1 MWLFFLLPSLLAHS
15 TTAFISSAGVVVR
28 HSLTTASRMVVPPRS
43 VDPTVAVVS
52 AWLPGDFE
60 HREELLNLIAFGFK
74 ERDQRLEEREHRHR
88 AELKVRLEERDR
100 LLEEHDQRLRAEL
113 KVLEVQLQAQQKEKE
128 LQMEIRDLKLQAANS
143 ALLKAK
149 GKFEVRG

>member
-1 MWLFFLLPSLLAHS
+1 
-15 TTAFISSAGVVVR
+15 
-28 HSLTTASRMVVPPRS
+28 MVVPPRS

-74 ERDQRLEEREHRHR
+74 ERDQRLEERDQ
-88 AELKVRLEERDR
+88 RLEERDQR
-100 LLEEHDQRLRAEL
+100 LEEREHRHRAEL
-113 KVLEVQLQAQQKEKE
+113 KVLEVQLEAQQKEKE
-128 LQMEIRDLKLQAANS
+128 LQIEIRDQKLQVANS

-149 GKFEVRG
+149 GKYEVRG

>member
-1 MWLFFLLPSLLAHS
+1 MWRLLAQS
-15 TTAFISSAGVVVR
+15 TTALISSAGVVVR
-28 HSLTTASRMVVPPRS
+28 QSLTTASRMVVPPRS

-74 ERDQRLEEREHRHR
+74 ERDQRLEERDQ
-88 AELKVRLEERDR
+88 RLEERDHR
-100 LLEEHDQRLRAEL
+100 HRAEL
-113 KVLEVQLQAQQKEKE
+113 KVLEVQLEAQQKEKE
-128 LQMEIRDLKLQAANS
+128 LQIEIRDQKLQVANS

-149 GKFEVRG
+149 GKYEVRG

>member
-1 MWLFFLLPSLLAHS
+1 
-15 TTAFISSAGVVVR
+15 
-28 HSLTTASRMVVPPRS
+28 

-74 ERDQRLEEREHRHR
+74 ERDQRLEERDHRH
-88 AELKVRLEERDR
+88 
-100 LLEEHDQRLRAEL
+100 RAEL
-113 KVLEVQLQAQQKEKE
+113 KVLEVQLEAQQKEKE
-128 LQMEIRDLKLQAANS
+128 LQIEIRDQKLQVANS

-149 GKFEVRG
+149 GKYEVRG

>member
-1 MWLFFLLPSLLAHS
+1 MWRLLAQS
-15 TTAFISSAGVVVR
+15 TTALISSAGVVVR
-28 HSLTTASRMVVPPRS
+28 QSLTTASRMVVPPRS

-60 HREELLNLIAFGFK
+60 HREELLNFIDFGFK
-74 ERDQRLEEREHRHR
+74 QRDRLLEERDQRLEER
-88 AELKVRLEERDR
+88 
-100 LLEEHDQRLRAEL
+100 DQRLRAEL

-128 LQMEIRDLKLQAANS
+128 LQMEIRDQKLQAANS